1 MLLKRMDFG
10 TTPEGQDVRLWRI
23 SSENGLTA
31 EITNIGACLVTLYA
45 RDARGQLKDVV
56 LGLPCVADYACNPLF
71 FGAVIG
77 RNANRTAGARFELD
91 GIHYELGVNES
102 PNNNHSG
109 PNMWHERV
117 WDCVSASE
125 RHVTL
130 ALQSPDGDQGYPGAV
145 AVRVTYEFVD
155 ANALAITYEGT
166 PSAKTIMNLTN
177 HSYFNL
183 NGCDSGSALGHSLQV
198 QASSYTECDER
209 SIPTGRLLSVAGTPF
224 DFSETRV
231 LGEAL
236 SAPGAPAGGLDLNY
250 AVWDYARASDGSV
263 GILRRAATL
272 VGDTSGI
279 ALDLWCDTPGVQ
291 VYSANFIEGASGKG
305 GMTYHARDAVCLET
319 QFFPDAI
326 HHPEFEQPIF
336 GPDRPYRSRTVFA
349 FYCV

>member
-91 GIHYELGVNES
+91 GIHYELGVNEP